1 MSQGDAQ
8 TWQGS
13 GASVATETAAGQG
26 GVPSARESGDA
37 ATDTAPRAANASESM
52 APATTTRATS
62 WRSVGSRAWGSL
74 LMNELRTMFRRNR
87 NLVLLA
93 ALAAIPIAIGIA
105 IKATFHRHGQ
115 DAGGFLAQVSNNGLF
130 LVFASLSL
138 TLPIFLPMALGVV
151 SGDSIS
157 GEAAQ
162 GTLRYLLVAP
172 VGRLRLLAI
181 KGVALVVFCLVSTAV
196 VAVAALATGLVL
208 FPRGPVTLLSG
219 DSIGMGAAMVKAAW
233 ITLLVAASL
242 LGLAALGLFVS
253 TLTDTPIAAMAV
265 ATGVTILCG
274 IIEAI
279 PQLSAIQPWL
289 YTAQWPSYADVLRD
303 PVYLNGIEHNLAIQG
318 GYVVVFTLAAWARL
332 TTRDVSS

>member
-1 MSQGDAQ
+1 MSQDEVLATATVVVAQ
-8 TWQGS
+8 TAARTEVQT
-13 GASVATETAAGQG
+13 ATPAVAQTGVRTTGPAAAA
-26 GVPSARESGDA
+26 PSS
-37 ATDTAPRAANASESM
+37 ATPS
-52 APATTTRATS
+52 P
-62 WRSVGSRAWGSL
+62 WRSVISRIGGTL
-74 LMNELRTMFRRNR
+74 LVNELRTMFRRNR

-105 IKATFHRHGQ
+105 IKVSLRHHGQ
-115 DAGGFLAQVSNNGLF
+115 NAGGFLAQVSNNGLF

-151 SGDSIS
+151 AGDSIS
-157 GEAAQ
+157 GEASQ

-172 VGRLRLLAI
+172 VGRIRLLAV
-181 KGVALVVFCLVSTAV
+181 KGVSLVVFCLVSTAV
-196 VAVAALATGLVL
+196 VSLAALLTGLAL
-208 FPRGPVTLLSG
+208 FPTGPVTLLSG
-219 DSIGMGAAMVKAAW
+219 DSISMGAATVKAVW

-274 IIEAI
+274 IMQVI

-303 PVYLNGIEHNLAIQG
+303 PVYFSGIEHNLEIQA
-318 GYVVVFTLAAWARL
+318 GYVAVFTLAAWARL